1 MPYAMAG
8 FFVACAGL
16 KADPVD
22 GSEALNTG

>member
-1 MPYAMAG
+1 MTYAMEG
-8 FFVACAGL
+8 FFVACTGL